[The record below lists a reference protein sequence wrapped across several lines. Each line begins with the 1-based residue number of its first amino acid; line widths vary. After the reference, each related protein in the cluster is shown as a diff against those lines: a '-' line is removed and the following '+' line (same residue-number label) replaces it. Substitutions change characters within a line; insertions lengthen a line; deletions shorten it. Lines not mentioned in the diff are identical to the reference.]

1 MLLDDSVSGVFS
13 DEIDKSLNKK
23 HKSTS
28 EYIALIKVNMK
39 MGVMYLIMLSIC
51 IYHYPYE

>member
-39 MGVMYLIMLSIC
+39 MGVIYLIMLSIC